1 VTVDTLLQILGSFL
15 AAFSAAGVLYTKLG
29 KLDSRLSALDER
41 TQHHDRRITRL
52 EGQK

>member
-1 VTVDTLLQILGSFL
+1 VTLETLLQILGSFL
-15 AAFSAAGVLYTKLG
+15 AAFSAAGVLYSKLG

-52 EGQK
+52 ETR